1 MVARLLHGHAPVAA
15 ALSPHLPR
23 FPKPLS
29 AFPFC
34 RRPSLSDRP
43 STPRTVNAVG
53 PNSSSFPNPH
63 KQMQQQQQVRTLFP
77 GGFKRPEISVPT
89 LVLRLSVDESLE
101 RGAEIDFAL
110 PKGVGVVTPI
120 VRCKEVAFLLYVQQW
135 KKKVVFVL
143 NELDLYRTSSELE
156 EATSFVKEKARRLL
170 NSVYVDCLFPVSAQS
185 ALDAKLSSSSYSV
198 VKYKEALFSDSR
210 WMSSQFYEPEKF
222 LFSLLDGTTE
232 SGLERVNVK
241 DYSAKIKSDRKSMKL
256 PVTWRKSITSLY
268 LSFLKMQIE
277 TTKSRALKL
286 TYSLLRL
293 SNIDLIPAY
302 ALKAERTGSTFTIST
317 FQNDI
322 INPALSDARDLVSVV
337 CMLHT
342 SMCRTTRIAE

>member
-1 MVARLLHGHAPVAA
+1 MGNDGSSITRMMRGREKERRRRPRGRILSRQLAHYEQCMGEFNSGKSTIINALLGQRYLKEGVVPTTNEITLLLHSETESAKYSRCERNPDGQFICY
-15 ALSPHLPR
+15 LSSPIL
-23 FPKPLS
+23 
-29 AFPFC
+29 
-34 RRPSLSDRP
+34 
-43 STPRTVNAVG
+43 
-53 PNSSSFPNPH
+53 
-63 KQMQQQQQVRTLFP
+63 KQ
-77 GGFKRPEISVPT
+77 
-89 LVLRLSVDESLE
+89 
-101 RGAEIDFAL
+101 
-110 PKGVGVVTPI
+110 
-120 VRCKEVAFLLYVQQW
+120 VAFLLYVQQW

-198 VKYKEALFSDSR
+198 
-210 WMSSQFYEPEKF
+210 
-222 LFSLLDGTTE
+222 
-232 SGLERVNVK
+232 
-241 DYSAKIKSDRKSMKL
+241 
-256 PVTWRKSITSLY
+256 
-268 LSFLKMQIE
+268 IE

-322 INPALSDARDLVSVV
+322 INPALSDARV
-337 CMLHT
+337 CFLF
-342 SMCRTTRIAE
+342 